1 MAPFGDPRWKLKHGG
16 GTYNVEIETEG
27 DQAVIY
33 FGASFTLRLDEAN
46 IDKLRHALHD
56 ASIRLATR
64 EYTADNPPEEQ
75 AENKFIQDGIAARE
89 QLKAMRMMKGT
100 ASPISNDP
108 IDW

>member
-1 MAPFGDPRWKLKHGG
+1 MTKVMKLKHGG

-46 IDKLRHALHD
+46 IDKLRRALHD

-64 EYTADNPPEEQ
+64 EYTADNPSEER
-75 AENKFIQDGIAARE
+75 AENKFIQDGINARE
-89 QLKAMRMMKGT
+89 KLKSIRMMKGT

>member
-1 MAPFGDPRWKLKHGG
+1 MTKVLKLRHDG

-27 DQAVIY
+27 AQAVIH
-33 FGASFTLRLDEAN
+33 FGASFTLRLDETN

-56 ASIRLATR
+56 ASISLATR
-64 EYTADNPPEEQ
+64 ELRSED
-75 AENKFIQDGIAARE
+75 KFIQDGIDARE

-100 ASPISNDP
+100 ATPISNDP

>member
-1 MAPFGDPRWKLKHGG
+1 MTKVMKLKHDG

-27 DQAVIY
+27 AQAVIH

-46 IDKLRHALHD
+46 IDKLRRALHD
-56 ASIRLATR
+56 TSCHLALTR
-64 EYTADNPPEEQ
+64 PVEGCSEDD
-75 AENKFIQDGIAARE
+75 FIQDGINARE
-89 QLKAMRMMKGT
+89 ELKAMRMMKGT

>member
-1 MAPFGDPRWKLKHGG
+1 MTKVLKLKHGG

-33 FGASFTLRLDEAN
+33 FGASFTLRLDETN
-46 IDKLRHALHD
+46 LDKLRHALHD
-56 ASIRLATR
+56 ASIRLSTR
-64 EYTADNPPEEQ
+64 AYTVNNPQPVMTESDFVQ
-75 AENKFIQDGIAARE
+75 AGIDAR
-89 QLKAMRMMKGT
+89 QQQKLDRMMRGT